1 MSERTKNGKGR
12 IVRRLFG
19 LLLLSCGLLAGLLI
33 ANGVKKNNIAQSDYI
48 ITEQEENQY
57 IEPELPPEE
66 IPEGHLSTYEPAD
79 TKTTEEET
87 VRTAPEKKEANTS
100 AESIASG
107 DEYFRQKKYDDA
119 LDCYKAAYDMGDIQG
134 ANRLGEAYIMLG
146 DDELAE
152 LWFEV
157 AAATIPTAKY
167 NLGVLS
173 DSILD
178 GSFVSVKYYREAG
191 EMGCPQAYYNLGW
204 IIELIQHNH
213 DEALEIYKKGAELGD
228 GSCMYRVGHF
238 YDKGLG
244 TEKDPEEAQKWYNM
258 AAATGYVPPEDD
270 HIDDRYGYAIS
281 FDYK

>member
-1 MSERTKNGKGR
+1 MSERSKNRRGKTS
-12 IVRRLFG
+12 RRLIG

-33 ANGVKKNNIAQSDYI
+33 ANGVKKKNIAQADYR
-48 ITEQEENQY
+48 ITEQEDSQY
-57 IEPELPPEE
+57 IEPEPSAPE
-66 IPEGHLSTYEPAD
+66 IPEDYNSTYESAE
-79 TKTTEEET
+79 TTEAET
-87 VRTAPEKKEANTS
+87 VRTATEEKEAYTS
-100 AESIASG
+100 TELIASG

-119 LDCYKAAYDMGDIQG
+119 LDCYKTAYDMGDIQG

-157 AAATIPTAKY
+157 AADTIPTAKY

-204 IIELIQHNH
+204 IIELILHNH

>member
-1 MSERTKNGKGR
+1 MTHRTETRNTKSYR
-12 IVRRLFG
+12 HRRLTS

-57 IEPELPPEE
+57 IEPELPVTE
-66 IPEGHLSTYEPAD
+66 IPEDHISAYEPAE
-79 TKTTEEET
+79 TTEEET
-87 VRTAPEKKEANTS
+87 VRTAPEEKEAYTS
-100 AESIASG
+100 AELIASG

-157 AAATIPTAKY
+157 AADAIPTAKY

-213 DEALEIYKKGAELGD
+213 NEALEI
-228 GSCMYRVGHF
+228 
-238 YDKGLG
+238 
-244 TEKDPEEAQKWYNM
+244 
-258 AAATGYVPPEDD
+258 
-270 HIDDRYGYAIS
+270 
-281 FDYK
+281 

>member
-1 MSERTKNGKGR
+1 MSERSKNRRGKTS
-12 IVRRLFG
+12 RRLIG

-33 ANGVKKNNIAQSDYI
+33 ANGVKKNNIAQSAYR
-48 ITEQEENQY
+48 ITEQEDNQY
-57 IEPELPPEE
+57 TEPDPPAEE
-66 IPEGHLSTYEPAD
+66 IPKDHISTYEPAE
-79 TKTTEEET
+79 TTEEET
-87 VRTAPEKKEANTS
+87 VRTAPEEKEAYTS
-100 AESIASG
+100 AESIATG
-107 DEYFRQKKYDDA
+107 DEFFRQKKYDDA
-119 LDCYKAAYDMGDIQG
+119 LDCYKSAYDMGDIQG

-157 AAATIPTAKY
+157 AADTIPTAKY

-213 DEALEIYKKGAELGD
+213 NEALEIYKKGAELGD
-228 GSCMYRVGHF
+228 GSCMNRVGHF